1 MNDDDR
7 KAPPSQK
14 EAAAKSLSATPFG
27 GTRRKAVLD
36 DDKDGDTRT
45 KEGPVKALSV
55 SETNALRKRL
65 GLAPLKEETLTRRE
79 SGDDQKKNADVNA
92 DDEKKEDDVCAE
104 KRRTKEEEHLAL
116 REKLKERKR
125 RKMDRLNAK
134 RLYEGEEGEEE
145 DAKTWVQKSR
155 RLNKTTTTTTTSKG
169 RRNSGAQKS
178 TRDMARRYEE
188 EDEEHGVVEYTEKD
202 LAGLKVDRAALDVVA
217 KGEDGGDGDG
227 VVLTLADKSV
237 LDSDSEDEL
246 ENVRVTERE
255 RNAKNK
261 KLAGKGNKKDEIM
274 REDEDEL
281 TGLKKKKIL
290 SKYDDEYGEEEKDE
304 KFMTLDGTGG
314 IQKDAEEIRKRNAKE
329 LKLRMAGLVKGELT
343 SAEVSKTATQT
354 DAYTK
359 EEEELIKFNSSK
371 KKKKKKAGKEDKS
384 KKIRKKKKKKEN
396 DEDSDDEDGGF
407 GVSKLEGDELA
418 KEANA
423 ATTHRRSRKT
433 TNDNAGEE
441 QPSRDDEAWAKAM
454 DKARDNVDEKILA
467 DLADDT
473 KKEGE
478 PLDFAIEEEED
489 ELERA
494 LATARETKKKTK
506 EKKIIPANGEQSLF
520 ERIAKLEREKPTDM
534 NADNTRN
541 TDENLALTD
550 VAEFCRGVGLDTSG
564 GDDESNA
571 FVAKGRTSKN
581 LKRKRANHIEEET
594 NGEEIDWEKARADK
608 LPDEEDEDAPQIVQ
622 TGDAVDV
629 KMEDGGGVVEQQQ
642 QQHEEKSKTTNPI
655 RRNIGLASVLQD
667 MKASGQLEDKGPRW
681 SGRANDLKDHH
692 DRRRVLEASGVI
704 QEGAPSSE
712 TQKFNFKLD
721 KYDEFGRTLTPKEAF
736 RELCWKFHGKAPGAK
751 AKEKRLRKYEEEQNA
766 LRDGDGNKGG
776 NAIERM
782 QAVQK
787 TTGDSFVVLSGK
799 ISEGQRR
806 NAK

>member
-1 MNDDDR
+1 MNDDDDT
-7 KAPPSQK
+7 K
-14 EAAAKSLSATPFG
+14 
-27 GTRRKAVLD
+27 
-36 DDKDGDTRT
+36 KD
-45 KEGPVKALSV
+45 ASLSV

-65 GLAPLKEETLTRRE
+65 GLAPLKEETLTTLTTTRRE
-79 SGDDQKKNADVNA
+79 ESDD
-92 DDEKKEDDVCAE
+92 DDEKE
-104 KRRTKEEEHLAL
+104 KRAAQKEEEEETL

-155 RLNKTTTTTTTSKG
+155 RLNKTTTTTTTRSSKG
-169 RRNSGAQKS
+169 GRNS

-202 LAGLKVDRAALDVVA
+202 LAGLKVDRAALEVVA

-407 GVSKLEGDELA
+407 DVSKLEGDELA

-423 ATTHRRSRKT
+423 AATHRRSRKT
-433 TNDNAGEE
+433 TNGNAGEE

-467 DLADDT
+467 NLAGDT

-478 PLDFAIEEEED
+478 PLDFATEEEED

-629 KMEDGGGVVEQQQ
+629 KMEDDGGVAEQQQ

-704 QEGAPSSE
+704 QEGARSSE

>member
-1 MNDDDR
+1 MNDDDDTN
-7 KAPPSQK
+7 K
-14 EAAAKSLSATPFG
+14 KSLSATTTSTRRTT
-27 GTRRKAVLD
+27 TRRKADTKTKEKGGGD
-36 DDKDGDTRT
+36 DDDDD
-45 KEGPVKALSV
+45 ASLSV

-65 GLAPLKEETLTRRE
+65 GLAPLKEEETLTTRP
-79 SGDDQKKNADVNA
+79 
-92 DDEKKEDDVCAE
+92 DEKE
-104 KRRTKEEEHLAL
+104 KRAAQKKEEEDKDKEERLVAL

-134 RLYEGEEGEEE
+134 RLYEGEEEGEEE

-155 RLNKTTTTTTTSKG
+155 RLNKTTTTTTTRSSKG
-169 RRNSGAQKS
+169 GGRKNS

-202 LAGLKVDRAALDVVA
+202 LAGLKVDRAALEVVA

-371 KKKKKKAGKEDKS
+371 KKKKKKVGKEDKS

-407 GVSKLEGDELA
+407 DVSKLEGDELA

-423 ATTHRRSRKT
+423 AATHRRSRKT
-433 TNDNAGEE
+433 TNGNAGEE

-467 DLADDT
+467 NLAGDT

-478 PLDFAIEEEED
+478 PLDFATEEEED

-629 KMEDGGGVVEQQQ
+629 KMEDGGGVAEQQQ
-642 QQHEEKSKTTNPI
+642 QHDEEKSKTTNPI

-704 QEGAPSSE
+704 QEGARSSE

>member
-1 MNDDDR
+1 MNDDDDT
-7 KAPPSQK
+7 K
-14 EAAAKSLSATPFG
+14 
-27 GTRRKAVLD
+27 
-36 DDKDGDTRT
+36 KD
-45 KEGPVKALSV
+45 ASLSV

-65 GLAPLKEETLTRRE
+65 GLAPLKEETLTTLTTTRRE
-79 SGDDQKKNADVNA
+79 ESDD
-92 DDEKKEDDVCAE
+92 DDEKE
-104 KRRTKEEEHLAL
+104 KRAAQKEEEEETL

-134 RLYEGEEGEEE
+134 RLYEGEEEGEEE

-155 RLNKTTTTTTTSKG
+155 RLNKKTTTTTRSSKG
-169 RRNSGAQKS
+169 GRNS

-202 LAGLKVDRAALDVVA
+202 LAGLKVDRAALEVVA

-407 GVSKLEGDELA
+407 DVSKLEGDELA

-423 ATTHRRSRKT
+423 AATHRRSRKT
-433 TNDNAGEE
+433 TNGNAGEE

-467 DLADDT
+467 NLAGDT

-478 PLDFAIEEEED
+478 PLDFATEEEED

-629 KMEDGGGVVEQQQ
+629 KMEDGGGVAEQQQ
-642 QQHEEKSKTTNPI
+642 QHDEEKSKTTNPI

-704 QEGAPSSE
+704 QEGARSSE

>member
-1 MNDDDR
+1 MNDDDDTN
-7 KAPPSQK
+7 K
-14 EAAAKSLSATPFG
+14 KSLSATTTSTRRTT
-27 GTRRKAVLD
+27 TRRKADTKTKEKGGGD
-36 DDKDGDTRT
+36 DDDD
-45 KEGPVKALSV
+45 ASLSV

-65 GLAPLKEETLTRRE
+65 GLAPLKEEETLTTRP
-79 SGDDQKKNADVNA
+79 
-92 DDEKKEDDVCAE
+92 DEKE
-104 KRRTKEEEHLAL
+104 KRAAQKKEEEDKDKEERLVAL

-134 RLYEGEEGEEE
+134 RLYEGEEEGEEE

-155 RLNKTTTTTTTSKG
+155 RLNKKTTTTTRSSKG
-169 RRNSGAQKS
+169 GRNS

-202 LAGLKVDRAALDVVA
+202 LAGLKVDRAALEVVA

-407 GVSKLEGDELA
+407 DVSKLEGDELA

-423 ATTHRRSRKT
+423 AATHRRSRKT
-433 TNDNAGEE
+433 TNGNAGEE

-467 DLADDT
+467 DLAGDT

-478 PLDFAIEEEED
+478 PLDFATEEEED

-629 KMEDGGGVVEQQQ
+629 KMEDGGGVAEQQQ
-642 QQHEEKSKTTNPI
+642 QHDEEKSKTTNPI

-704 QEGAPSSE
+704 QEGARSSE

>member
-1 MNDDDR
+1 MNDDDDT
-7 KAPPSQK
+7 K
-14 EAAAKSLSATPFG
+14 
-27 GTRRKAVLD
+27 
-36 DDKDGDTRT
+36 KD
-45 KEGPVKALSV
+45 ASLSV

-65 GLAPLKEETLTRRE
+65 GLAPLKEETLTTLTTTRRE
-79 SGDDQKKNADVNA
+79 ESDFDDDAK
-92 DDEKKEDDVCAE
+92 E
-104 KRRTKEEEHLAL
+104 KRAAQKEEEEETL

-202 LAGLKVDRAALDVVA
+202 LAGLKVDRAALEVVA

-407 GVSKLEGDELA
+407 DVSKLEGDELA

-423 ATTHRRSRKT
+423 AATHRRSRKT
-433 TNDNAGEE
+433 TNGNAGEE

-467 DLADDT
+467 NLAGDT

-478 PLDFAIEEEED
+478 PLDFATEEEED

-629 KMEDGGGVVEQQQ
+629 KMEDDGGVAEQQQ

-704 QEGAPSSE
+704 QEGARSSE

>member
-1 MNDDDR
+1 MNDDDDT
-7 KAPPSQK
+7 K
-14 EAAAKSLSATPFG
+14 
-27 GTRRKAVLD
+27 
-36 DDKDGDTRT
+36 KD
-45 KEGPVKALSV
+45 ASLSV

-65 GLAPLKEETLTRRE
+65 GLAPLKEETLTTLTTTRRE
-79 SGDDQKKNADVNA
+79 ESDD
-92 DDEKKEDDVCAE
+92 DDEKE
-104 KRRTKEEEHLAL
+104 KRAAQKEEEEETL

-155 RLNKTTTTTTTSKG
+155 RLNKKTTTTTRSSKG
-169 RRNSGAQKS
+169 GRNS

-202 LAGLKVDRAALDVVA
+202 LAGLKVDRAALEVVA

-407 GVSKLEGDELA
+407 DVSKLEGDELA

-423 ATTHRRSRKT
+423 AATHRRSRKT
-433 TNDNAGEE
+433 TNGNAGEE

-467 DLADDT
+467 NLAGDT

-478 PLDFAIEEEED
+478 PLDFATEEEED

-541 TDENLALTD
+541 IDENLALTD

-629 KMEDGGGVVEQQQ
+629 KMEDDGGVAEQQQ

-704 QEGAPSSE
+704 QEGARSSE

-782 QAVQK
+782 QALQK

>member
-1 MNDDDR
+1 MNDDDDT
-7 KAPPSQK
+7 K
-14 EAAAKSLSATPFG
+14 
-27 GTRRKAVLD
+27 
-36 DDKDGDTRT
+36 KD
-45 KEGPVKALSV
+45 ASLSV

-65 GLAPLKEETLTRRE
+65 GLAPLKEETLTTLTTTRRE
-79 SGDDQKKNADVNA
+79 ESDD
-92 DDEKKEDDVCAE
+92 DDEKE
-104 KRRTKEEEHLAL
+104 KRAAQKEEEEETL

-155 RLNKTTTTTTTSKG
+155 RLNKKTTTTTRSSKG
-169 RRNSGAQKS
+169 GRNS

-202 LAGLKVDRAALDVVA
+202 LAGLKVDRAALEVVA

-407 GVSKLEGDELA
+407 DVSKLEGDELA

-423 ATTHRRSRKT
+423 AATHRRSRKT
-433 TNDNAGEE
+433 TNGNAGEE

-467 DLADDT
+467 NLAGDT

-478 PLDFAIEEEED
+478 PLDFATEEEED

-629 KMEDGGGVVEQQQ
+629 KMEDDGGVAEQQQ

-704 QEGAPSSE
+704 QEGARSSE

>member
-1 MNDDDR
+1 MNDDDDT
-7 KAPPSQK
+7 K
-14 EAAAKSLSATPFG
+14 
-27 GTRRKAVLD
+27 
-36 DDKDGDTRT
+36 KD
-45 KEGPVKALSV
+45 ASLSV

-65 GLAPLKEETLTRRE
+65 GLAPLKEETLTTLTTTRRE
-79 SGDDQKKNADVNA
+79 ESDFDDDAK
-92 DDEKKEDDVCAE
+92 E
-104 KRRTKEEEHLAL
+104 KRAAQKEEEEETL

-155 RLNKTTTTTTTSKG
+155 RLNKKTTTTTRSSKG
-169 RRNSGAQKS
+169 GRNS

-202 LAGLKVDRAALDVVA
+202 LAGLKVDRAALEVVA

-255 RNAKNK
+255 RNAKKK

-371 KKKKKKAGKEDKS
+371 KKKKKKVGKEDKS

-407 GVSKLEGDELA
+407 DVSKLEGDELA

-423 ATTHRRSRKT
+423 AAHRRSRKT
-433 TNDNAGEE
+433 TNGNAGEE

-467 DLADDT
+467 NLAGDT

-478 PLDFAIEEEED
+478 PLDFATEEEED

-629 KMEDGGGVVEQQQ
+629 KMEDDGGVAEQQQ

-704 QEGAPSSE
+704 QEGARSSE

>member
-155 RLNKTTTTTTTSKG
+155 RLNKKTTTTTRSSKG
-169 RRNSGAQKS
+169 GRNS

-202 LAGLKVDRAALDVVA
+202 LAGLKVDRAALEVVA

-407 GVSKLEGDELA
+407 DVSKLEGDELA

-423 ATTHRRSRKT
+423 AATHRRSRKT
-433 TNDNAGEE
+433 TNGNAGEE

-467 DLADDT
+467 NLAGDT

-478 PLDFAIEEEED
+478 PLDFATEEEED

-704 QEGAPSSE
+704 QEGARSSE

>member
-1 MNDDDR
+1 MNDDDDS
-7 KAPPSQK
+7 K
-14 EAAAKSLSATPFG
+14 KSLSAT
-27 GTRRKAVLD
+27 TATTTSTRRTTKRRKADTKTKEKGGD
-36 DDKDGDTRT
+36 DD
-45 KEGPVKALSV
+45 ASLSV

-65 GLAPLKEETLTRRE
+65 GLAPLKEETLTTLTTRRE
-79 SGDDQKKNADVNA
+79 ESDD
-92 DDEKKEDDVCAE
+92 DDEKE
-104 KRRTKEEEHLAL
+104 KRAAQKEEEEETL

-134 RLYEGEEGEEE
+134 RLYEGEEEGEEE

-155 RLNKTTTTTTTSKG
+155 RLNKTTTTTRSSKGG
-169 RRNSGAQKS
+169 RRNNS

-202 LAGLKVDRAALDVVA
+202 LAGLKVDRAALEVVA

-407 GVSKLEGDELA
+407 DVSKLEGDELA

-423 ATTHRRSRKT
+423 AATHRRSRKT
-433 TNDNAGEE
+433 TNGNAGEE

-467 DLADDT
+467 NLAGDT

-478 PLDFAIEEEED
+478 PLDFATEEEED

-629 KMEDGGGVVEQQQ
+629 KMEDDGGVAEQQQ

-704 QEGAPSSE
+704 QEGARSSE

>member
-1 MNDDDR
+1 M
-7 KAPPSQK
+7 
-14 EAAAKSLSATPFG
+14 
-27 GTRRKAVLD
+27 
-36 DDKDGDTRT
+36 
-45 KEGPVKALSV
+45 

-65 GLAPLKEETLTRRE
+65 GLAPLKEEETLTTRP
-79 SGDDQKKNADVNA
+79 
-92 DDEKKEDDVCAE
+92 DEKE
-104 KRRTKEEEHLAL
+104 KRAAQKKEEEDKDKEERLVAL

-134 RLYEGEEGEEE
+134 RLYEGEEEGEEE

-155 RLNKTTTTTTTSKG
+155 RLNKTTTTTTTRSSKG
-169 RRNSGAQKS
+169 GGRKNS

-202 LAGLKVDRAALDVVA
+202 LAGLKVDRAALEVVA

-407 GVSKLEGDELA
+407 DVSKLEGDELA

-423 ATTHRRSRKT
+423 AATHRRSRKT
-433 TNDNAGEE
+433 TNGNAGEE

-467 DLADDT
+467 DLAGDT

-478 PLDFAIEEEED
+478 PLDFATEEEED

-629 KMEDGGGVVEQQQ
+629 KMEDGGGVAEQQQ
-642 QQHEEKSKTTNPI
+642 QHDEEKSKTTNPI

-704 QEGAPSSE
+704 QEGARSSE

>member
-1 MNDDDR
+1 MNDDDDT
-7 KAPPSQK
+7 K
-14 EAAAKSLSATPFG
+14 
-27 GTRRKAVLD
+27 
-36 DDKDGDTRT
+36 KD
-45 KEGPVKALSV
+45 ASLSV

-65 GLAPLKEETLTRRE
+65 GLAPLKEETTTLTTRRE
-79 SGDDQKKNADVNA
+79 ESD
-92 DDEKKEDDVCAE
+92 DDEKE
-104 KRRTKEEEHLAL
+104 KRAQKEEEEEEEEHLVTL

-155 RLNKTTTTTTTSKG
+155 RLNKKTTTTTRSSKG
-169 RRNSGAQKS
+169 GRNS
-178 TRDMARRYEE
+178 TRDMASRYEE

-202 LAGLKVDRAALDVVA
+202 LAGLKVDRAALEVVA

-407 GVSKLEGDELA
+407 DVSKLEGDELA

-423 ATTHRRSRKT
+423 AATHRRSRKT
-433 TNDNAGEE
+433 TNGNAGEE

-467 DLADDT
+467 NLAGDT

-478 PLDFAIEEEED
+478 PLDFATEEEED

-629 KMEDGGGVVEQQQ
+629 KMEDDGGVAEQQQ

-704 QEGAPSSE
+704 QEGARSSE

>member
-1 MNDDDR
+1 MNDDDDTN
-7 KAPPSQK
+7 K
-14 EAAAKSLSATPFG
+14 KSLSATTTSTRRTT
-27 GTRRKAVLD
+27 TRRKADTKTKEKGGGD
-36 DDKDGDTRT
+36 DD
-45 KEGPVKALSV
+45 ASLSV

-65 GLAPLKEETLTRRE
+65 GLAPLKEEETLTTLTTRP
-79 SGDDQKKNADVNA
+79 
-92 DDEKKEDDVCAE
+92 DEKE
-104 KRRTKEEEHLAL
+104 KRAAQKKEEEEEDKDKEERLVAL

-134 RLYEGEEGEEE
+134 RLYEGEEEGEEE

-155 RLNKTTTTTTTSKG
+155 RLNKTTTTTTTRSSKG
-169 RRNSGAQKS
+169 GGRKNS

-202 LAGLKVDRAALDVVA
+202 LAGLKVDRAALEVVA

-407 GVSKLEGDELA
+407 DVSKLEGDELA

-423 ATTHRRSRKT
+423 AATHRRSRKT
-433 TNDNAGEE
+433 TNGNAGEE

-467 DLADDT
+467 DLAGDT

-478 PLDFAIEEEED
+478 PLDFATEEEED

-629 KMEDGGGVVEQQQ
+629 KMEDGGGVAEQQQ
-642 QQHEEKSKTTNPI
+642 QHDEEKSKTTNPI

-704 QEGAPSSE
+704 QEGARSSE

>member
-1 MNDDDR
+1 MNDDDDTN
-7 KAPPSQK
+7 K
-14 EAAAKSLSATPFG
+14 KSLSATTTSTRRTT
-27 GTRRKAVLD
+27 TRRKADTKTKEKGGGD
-36 DDKDGDTRT
+36 DDDD
-45 KEGPVKALSV
+45 ASLSV

-65 GLAPLKEETLTRRE
+65 GLAPLKEEETLTTRP
-79 SGDDQKKNADVNA
+79 
-92 DDEKKEDDVCAE
+92 DEKE
-104 KRRTKEEEHLAL
+104 KRAAQKKEEEDKDKEERLVAL

-134 RLYEGEEGEEE
+134 RLYEGEEEGEEE

-155 RLNKTTTTTTTSKG
+155 RLNKTTTTTTTRSSKG
-169 RRNSGAQKS
+169 GGRKNS

-202 LAGLKVDRAALDVVA
+202 LAGLKVDRAALEVVA

-407 GVSKLEGDELA
+407 DVSKLEGDELA

-423 ATTHRRSRKT
+423 AATHRRSRKT
-433 TNDNAGEE
+433 TNGNAGEE

-467 DLADDT
+467 DLAGDT

-478 PLDFAIEEEED
+478 PLDFATEEEED

-629 KMEDGGGVVEQQQ
+629 KMEDGGGVAEQQQ
-642 QQHEEKSKTTNPI
+642 QHDEEKSKTTNPI

-704 QEGAPSSE
+704 QEGARSSE

>member
-1 MNDDDR
+1 MNDDDDT
-7 KAPPSQK
+7 K
-14 EAAAKSLSATPFG
+14 
-27 GTRRKAVLD
+27 
-36 DDKDGDTRT
+36 KD
-45 KEGPVKALSV
+45 ASLSV

-65 GLAPLKEETLTRRE
+65 GLAPLKEETLTTLTTTRRE
-79 SGDDQKKNADVNA
+79 ESDFDDDAK
-92 DDEKKEDDVCAE
+92 E
-104 KRRTKEEEHLAL
+104 KRAAQKEEEEETL

-155 RLNKTTTTTTTSKG
+155 RLNKKTTTTTRSSKG
-169 RRNSGAQKS
+169 GRNS

-202 LAGLKVDRAALDVVA
+202 LAGLKVDRAALEVVA

-371 KKKKKKAGKEDKS
+371 TKKKKKAGKEDKS

-407 GVSKLEGDELA
+407 DVSKLEGDELA

-423 ATTHRRSRKT
+423 AATHRRSRKT
-433 TNDNAGEE
+433 TNGNAGEE

-467 DLADDT
+467 NLAGDT

-478 PLDFAIEEEED
+478 PLDFATEEEED

-629 KMEDGGGVVEQQQ
+629 KMEDDGGVAEQQQ

-704 QEGAPSSE
+704 QEGARSSE

>member
-1 MNDDDR
+1 MNDDDDT
-7 KAPPSQK
+7 K
-14 EAAAKSLSATPFG
+14 
-27 GTRRKAVLD
+27 
-36 DDKDGDTRT
+36 KD
-45 KEGPVKALSV
+45 ASLSV

-65 GLAPLKEETLTRRE
+65 GLAPLKEETLTTLTTTRRE
-79 SGDDQKKNADVNA
+79 ESDFDDDAK
-92 DDEKKEDDVCAE
+92 E
-104 KRRTKEEEHLAL
+104 KRAAQKEEEEETL

-155 RLNKTTTTTTTSKG
+155 RLNKKTTTTTRSSKG
-169 RRNSGAQKS
+169 GRNS

-202 LAGLKVDRAALDVVA
+202 LAGLKVDRAALEVVA

-407 GVSKLEGDELA
+407 DVSKLEGDELA

-423 ATTHRRSRKT
+423 AATHRRSRKT
-433 TNDNAGEE
+433 TNGNAGEE

-467 DLADDT
+467 NLAGDT

-478 PLDFAIEEEED
+478 PLDFATEEEED

-629 KMEDGGGVVEQQQ
+629 KMEDDGGVAEQQQ

-704 QEGAPSSE
+704 QEGARSSE

>member
-1 MNDDDR
+1 MNDDDDTN
-7 KAPPSQK
+7 K
-14 EAAAKSLSATPFG
+14 KSLSATTTSTRRTT
-27 GTRRKAVLD
+27 TRRKADTKTKEKGGD
-36 DDKDGDTRT
+36 DDD
-45 KEGPVKALSV
+45 ASLSV

-65 GLAPLKEETLTRRE
+65 GLAPLKEEETLTTLTTRP
-79 SGDDQKKNADVNA
+79 
-92 DDEKKEDDVCAE
+92 DEKE
-104 KRRTKEEEHLAL
+104 KRAAQKKEEEDKDKDKEERLVAL

-134 RLYEGEEGEEE
+134 RLYEGEEEGEEE

-155 RLNKTTTTTTTSKG
+155 RLNKTTTTTRSSKGG
-169 RRNSGAQKS
+169 RRNNS

-202 LAGLKVDRAALDVVA
+202 LAGLKVDRAALEVVA

-407 GVSKLEGDELA
+407 DVSKLEGDELA

-423 ATTHRRSRKT
+423 AATHRRSRKT
-433 TNDNAGEE
+433 TNGNAGEE

-467 DLADDT
+467 DLAGDT

-478 PLDFAIEEEED
+478 PLDFATEEEED

-541 TDENLALTD
+541 TDENLELTD

-629 KMEDGGGVVEQQQ
+629 KMEDGGGVAEQQQ
-642 QQHEEKSKTTNPI
+642 QQYEEKSKTTNPI

-704 QEGAPSSE
+704 QEGARSSE

>member
-1 MNDDDR
+1 MNDDDDT
-7 KAPPSQK
+7 K
-14 EAAAKSLSATPFG
+14 
-27 GTRRKAVLD
+27 
-36 DDKDGDTRT
+36 KD
-45 KEGPVKALSV
+45 ASLSV

-65 GLAPLKEETLTRRE
+65 GLAPLKEETLTTLTTTRRE
-79 SGDDQKKNADVNA
+79 ESDFD
-92 DDEKKEDDVCAE
+92 DDEKE
-104 KRRTKEEEHLAL
+104 KRAAQKEEEEETL

-155 RLNKTTTTTTTSKG
+155 RLNKKTTTTTRSSKG
-169 RRNSGAQKS
+169 GRNS

-202 LAGLKVDRAALDVVA
+202 LAGLKVDRAALEVVA

-407 GVSKLEGDELA
+407 DVSKLEGDELA

-423 ATTHRRSRKT
+423 AATHRRSRKT
-433 TNDNAGEE
+433 TNGNAGEE

-467 DLADDT
+467 NLAGDT

-478 PLDFAIEEEED
+478 PLDFATEEEED

-629 KMEDGGGVVEQQQ
+629 KMEDDGGVAEQQQ

-704 QEGAPSSE
+704 QEGARSSE

>member
-1 MNDDDR
+1 MNDDDDT
-7 KAPPSQK
+7 K
-14 EAAAKSLSATPFG
+14 
-27 GTRRKAVLD
+27 
-36 DDKDGDTRT
+36 KD
-45 KEGPVKALSV
+45 ASLSV

-65 GLAPLKEETLTRRE
+65 GLAPLKEETLTTLTTTRRE
-79 SGDDQKKNADVNA
+79 ENDFD
-92 DDEKKEDDVCAE
+92 DDEKE
-104 KRRTKEEEHLAL
+104 KRAAQKEEEEETL

-155 RLNKTTTTTTTSKG
+155 RLNKKTTTTTRSSKG
-169 RRNSGAQKS
+169 GRNS

-202 LAGLKVDRAALDVVA
+202 LAGLKVDRAALEVVA

-371 KKKKKKAGKEDKS
+371 KKKKKKVGKEDKS

-407 GVSKLEGDELA
+407 DVSKLEGDELA

-423 ATTHRRSRKT
+423 AATHRRSRKT
-433 TNDNAGEE
+433 TNGNAGEE

-467 DLADDT
+467 NLAGDT

-478 PLDFAIEEEED
+478 PLDFATEEEED

-629 KMEDGGGVVEQQQ
+629 KMEDDGGVAEQQQ

-704 QEGAPSSE
+704 QEGARSSE

>member
-1 MNDDDR
+1 MNDDDDT
-7 KAPPSQK
+7 K
-14 EAAAKSLSATPFG
+14 
-27 GTRRKAVLD
+27 
-36 DDKDGDTRT
+36 KD
-45 KEGPVKALSV
+45 ASLSV

-65 GLAPLKEETLTRRE
+65 GLAPLKEETLTTLTTTRRE
-79 SGDDQKKNADVNA
+79 ESDD
-92 DDEKKEDDVCAE
+92 DDEKE
-104 KRRTKEEEHLAL
+104 KRAAQKEEEEETL

-155 RLNKTTTTTTTSKG
+155 RLNKKTTTTTRSSKG
-169 RRNSGAQKS
+169 GRNS

-202 LAGLKVDRAALDVVA
+202 LAGLKVDRAALEVVA

-407 GVSKLEGDELA
+407 DVSKLEGDELA

-423 ATTHRRSRKT
+423 AAHRRSRKT
-433 TNDNAGEE
+433 TNGNAGEE

-467 DLADDT
+467 NLAGDT

-478 PLDFAIEEEED
+478 PLDFATEEEED

-629 KMEDGGGVVEQQQ
+629 KMEDDGGVAEQQQ

-704 QEGAPSSE
+704 QEGARSSE

>member
-1 MNDDDR
+1 MNDDDDT
-7 KAPPSQK
+7 K
-14 EAAAKSLSATPFG
+14 
-27 GTRRKAVLD
+27 
-36 DDKDGDTRT
+36 KD
-45 KEGPVKALSV
+45 ASLSV

-65 GLAPLKEETLTRRE
+65 GLAPLKEETLTTLTTTRRE
-79 SGDDQKKNADVNA
+79 ESDFD
-92 DDEKKEDDVCAE
+92 DDEKE
-104 KRRTKEEEHLAL
+104 KRAAQKEEEEETL

-155 RLNKTTTTTTTSKG
+155 RLNKKTTTTTRSSKG
-169 RRNSGAQKS
+169 GRNS

-202 LAGLKVDRAALDVVA
+202 LAGLKVDRAALEVVA

-371 KKKKKKAGKEDKS
+371 KKKKKKVGKEDKS

-407 GVSKLEGDELA
+407 DVSKLEGDELA

-423 ATTHRRSRKT
+423 AATHRRSRKT
-433 TNDNAGEE
+433 TNGNVGEE

-467 DLADDT
+467 NLAGDT

-478 PLDFAIEEEED
+478 PLDFATEEEED

-564 GDDESNA
+564 GDDKSNA

-629 KMEDGGGVVEQQQ
+629 KMEDDGGVAEQQ

-704 QEGAPSSE
+704 QEGARSSE